1 MNRPPGL
8 PNATNGG
15 CKSSCKAEQEGDKVP
30 YISIK
35 ELRKIDNYLTKQC
48 ELNIPL
54 VRSMTE
60 EDFEKEIN
68 EYHEV
73 VMIFRKLY
81 EENEKVAEKSKE
93 TMRKHRA
100 QDPEKAKEY
109 NRNYYRR
116 RKEAK

>member
-1 MNRPPGL
+1 M
-8 PNATNGG
+8 
-15 CKSSCKAEQEGDKVP
+15 P
-30 YISIK
+30 YISTK
-35 ELRKIDNYLTKQC
+35 DLKTIDKYLTKQC

-54 VRSMTE
+54 VRFMTE

-68 EYHEV
+68 EYREV
-73 VMIFRKLY
+73 VTIFRKLY

-93 TMRKHRA
+93 TMRKRRA

-116 RKEAK
+116 RKETK